1 MAILLYDCLLI
12 KNIYRL
18 KNRILFSSV
27 RQEHGRLEISMFLI
41 YFTKRTKL
49 LELFIHAS
57 TLLKKLTPKQ
67 EQKSIVNLTEDRK
80 F

>member
-27 RQEHGRLEISMFLI
+27 RQEHGTLEVSMFLI
-41 YFTKRTKL
+41 YFAKRKKL
-49 LELFIHAS
+49 LEPFIHAS
-57 TLLKKLTPKQ
+57 TLLKKIDTKARTKIYRKL
-67 EQKSIVNLTEDRK
+67 NRRK